1 MRETVTQLQMVT
13 IAHASKDSKDP
24 TAIVSKH
31 VIVATFASYIEKEGA
46 TYAQQNKY
54 FLAGISKKKKHSREP
69 SPRKSTEGST
79 LLPASSEIAFNFE
92 LFQKRRTI
100 RSSENQTSGS
110 RTPILLMTLTLTM

>member
-54 FLAGISKKKKHSREP
+54 FLAGISKKKN
-69 SPRKSTEGST
+69 T
-79 LLPASSEIAFNFE
+79 L
-92 LFQKRRTI
+92 
-100 RSSENQTSGS
+100 ENLRPVKAQ
-110 RTPILLMTLTLTM
+110 RDQPFYLHLVK

>member
-31 VIVATFASYIEKEGA
+31 AIVATFASYIEKEGA

-54 FLAGISKKKKHSREP
+54 FLAGISQKEKH

-79 LLPASSEIAFNFE
+79 FYLDLV
-92 LFQKRRTI
+92 K
-100 RSSENQTSGS
+100 
-110 RTPILLMTLTLTM
+110 